1 MLSLVGDVKRKL
13 LIVCGLVSLSVNV
26 FAEDLEISKKIGVQ
40 VSYAPAVK
48 IPEEARAKHL
58 KGLGV
63 FIAHLYRDGSVRHV
77 ELVRSTGH
85 AVLDKAAM
93 DAIAKWRFSGP
104 WVWKVIVPMK
114 FDGNYPPDK
123 FR

>member
-1 MLSLVGDVKRKL
+1 MMRF
-13 LIVCGLVSLSVNV
+13 LIIAAFAGICASS
-26 FAEDLEISKKIGVQ
+26 FAEDLKISPIGIS

-63 FIAHLYRDGSVRHV
+63 FVAHLYRDGSVRQV

-85 AVLDKAAM
+85 AILDKAAM

-104 WVWKVIVPMK
+104 WVWKVLVPMK
-114 FDGNYPPDK
+114 FDGN
-123 FR
+123 